1 MYNETVSF
9 LKKEVQDF
17 CLLQTEKIEGNQYIL
32 GFHSVKNEI
41 CPPVK
46 DIARGVVS
54 FLLHCMVF
62 KKCFQ

>member
-41 CPPVK
+41 CPPAK
-46 DIARGVVS
+46 DIARGAVS
-54 FLLHCMVF
+54 LSSYL
-62 KKCFQ
+62 